1 MTMTAVLIA
10 IVALLLG
17 LGLGWYGGSR
27 PVAEWRERH
36 ATRDAEAREV
46 DEKFRRAVIDLE
58 NASVRAGRADDLE
71 KRLQESD
78 AARGEISGMAAGLR
92 SEVAE
97 REKAASLLRADF
109 DRLNSR
115 YESEVEGRR
124 AADNALHS
132 LRSEL
137 DEREKAF
144 TARLADREEQSAREL
159 ARLVAA
165 EEKLQAKFNE
175 IGEKLLTGAQTKF
188 LDTAHGRLEALNKE
202 SLAELEKKVG
212 PVGETLE
219 RYRKRVEE
227 LEKSRVTDFQQ
238 LHGVIGE
245 VRAGQERVMEGA
257 NRITTT
263 LRGATKARGD
273 WGELQLENLL
283 ESCGLYDQAD
293 FDCQVSVAGEDG
305 LLRPDAVINI
315 PGGRRLIVDVKNV
328 FNTYARANEADS
340 EEERNTLLRAHA
352 RELRGH
358 IDDLSGKRYQDHV
371 KGSADFVVMFIPGE
385 HVLYAA
391 LTQDAGL
398 LDYALKRKV
407 VLSSPL
413 NFMSIA
419 LTIATVW
426 RQAGVQA
433 DAAEIASLGK
443 ELYDRLAV
451 VAGHIAQLRKSL
463 QSANQHFDKMV
474 GSFDTNLRRT
484 GERFEELSVDTSA
497 KELPEAPPLN
507 TTPRALV
514 NFATVPADGDDA
526 EGDRPDAD
534 KANQGS
540 RRASA
545 S

>member
-1 MTMTAVLIA
+1 MTLTATLLILFALVL
-10 IVALLLG
+10 G
-17 LGLGWYGGSR
+17 CGLGWYFGSR
-27 PVAEWRERH
+27 PVADWRDRH
-36 ATRDAEAREV
+36 ASRDAEARDL

-71 KRLQESD
+71 RRLQESE
-78 AARGEISGMAAGLR
+78 ATRGEVSGALAGLR
-92 SEVAE
+92 SEIAE
-97 REKAASLLRADF
+97 REKATGLLRENL
-109 DRLNSR
+109 DRLTAR
-115 YESEVEGRR
+115 YENEVEGRR
-124 AADNALHS
+124 AAENALSS

-188 LDTAHGRLEALNKE
+188 LDTAHGRLEALNRE

-227 LEKSRVTDFQQ
+227 LEKNRITDFQQ

-293 FDCQVSVAGEDG
+293 FDCQVTVAGEGG

-328 FNTYARANEADS
+328 FNTYARANEAESD
-340 EEERNTLLRAHA
+340 EERNALLRAHA

-371 KGSADFVVMFIPGE
+371 KGSADFVVMFVPGE

-398 LDYALKRKV
+398 LDYALQRKV

-433 DAAEIASLGK
+433 DAAEIATLGK

-463 QSANQHFDKMV
+463 QSTNQHFDKMV

-514 NFATVPADGDDA
+514 NFAP
-526 EGDRPDAD
+526 
-534 KANQGS
+534 
-540 RRASA
+540 SA
-545 S
+545 SEGGEGSFSSAAE